1 MGLDMYL
8 SRRVFIGNEY
18 RANKNMELVRLT
30 GSDAGSWGEPHG
42 IKDERISYIPEGVG
56 YWRKAN
62 AIHAWFVRNAQDGK
76 DECQES
82 PVTREQL
89 QELLDLCRKVI
100 GNAKNLSGID
110 KELAEKELSP
120 QGGFFFGS
128 TDMDDGYF
136 EDLKHTI
143 SILEPILA
151 VEQDAGE
158 YSYHASW

>member
-18 RANKNMELVRLT
+18 RDNKKMELVRLT
-30 GSDAGSWGEPHG
+30 GSDVSSWGEPHG
-42 IKDERISYIPEGVG
+42 IKDERISYITEGVG

-62 AIHAWFVRNAQDGK
+62 AIHGWFVRNVQGGK

-89 QELLDLCRKVI
+89 QELLDLCKNI
-100 GNAKNLSGID
+100 IDGAKSVSGICS
-110 KELAEKELSP
+110 ELATRELPP
-120 QGGFFFGS
+120 QCGFFFGS
-128 TDMDDGYF
+128 TNMDDGYF

-151 VEQDAGE
+151 MKEDAGE
-158 YSYHASW
+158 YFYHSSW